1 MHTHTHTYTYTYTY
15 LGVHVYIYSYMDSM
29 YTDTSKC
36 TFVCANIRTRI
47 FFQKQCQKRR
57 LEQKPLQNCKA
68 GDPKK

>member
-47 FFQKQCQKRR
+47 FFQKIMPK
-57 LEQKPLQNCKA
+57 KKA
-68 GDPKK
+68 GAKALAKLQGG